1 MKKERI
7 LTQVGWL
14 TNIKTEYIPPKTQE
28 EIERIR
34 LQENEYYRNMFKVKV
49 MFLQEK
55 GLTTK
60 TILGENDIVD
70 DESKL
75 SIDDLTENGF
85 IFYRTGVQK
94 WVEKLDRSI
103 NRMETVA
110 DTSFLEK
117 KYQEYTNYELPFFK
131 KLLLETNRDRKI
143 LDSKKKLTPLIE
155 KVISELDGS
164 IKDFFTKRSKKTTI
178 DLMSSLCYGYS
189 KKLCG

>member
-55 GLTTK
+55 GLTTRA
-60 TILGENDIVD
+60 ILGENDIVD

-75 SIDDLTENGF
+75 SIDDLTEDGF
-85 IFYRTGVQK
+85 RFYRTGVQK

-103 NRMETVA
+103 NRMKIVT

-131 KLLLETNRDRKI
+131 KLLLETNNDIKI
-143 LDSKKKLTPLIE
+143 LENKKKLTPLIE
-155 KVISELDGS
+155 KVISELDDS
-164 IKDFFTKRSKKTTI
+164 MKDYFTKRSKKTTI
-178 DLMSSLCYGYS
+178 DLMSLFCYCYS
-189 KKLCG
+189 KKT